1 MVSYRDMPPIEAK
14 PVVISPFCDKNP
26 ELPLSMQ
33 STEPE
38 TSRFLDVLE
47 KKHAE
52 SQVKLANAI
61 SFSRFRKEGR

>member
-1 MVSYRDMPPIEAK
+1 
-14 PVVISPFCDKNP
+14 
-26 ELPLSMQ
+26 MQ